1 MKALDAYR
9 DVLKELDKYESPT
22 FSVRDFNYFYPKAV
36 SKYIDVNYRQL
47 DVVMKDTQDISSM
60 ITNNHPLT
68 FSVAGLVDV
77 PEDFRHLLALK
88 IKVRFK
94 VNIGKYRAGM
104 SYEFWPE
111 RMKSGGKG
119 FRFRSA
125 YGRPNY
131 RRYYYE
137 ISDSGLQIL
146 FDSTK
151 VEFVITSP
159 NAWLDYV
166 NQPAEVYLN
175 PASNADYNDAAQ
187 NTTLSFNPGTIR
199 NYIYFEVINLCRAM
213 FLENIE
219 SPRTGIAIQESAVQ
233 Q

>member
-22 FSVRDFNYFYPKAV
+22 FSVRDFNYFYPKSV

-60 ITNNHPLT
+60 IINSHPLT
-68 FSVAGLVDV
+68 ISASGQVAL

-94 VNIGKYRAGM
+94 VNMGKYKTTQ

-111 RMKSGGKG
+111 RMKSGEKG
-119 FRFRSA
+119 FRYRSVF
-125 YGRPNY
+125 GRPNY

-137 ISDSGLQIL
+137 ISESGLQVL
-146 FDSTK
+146 FDSNV
-151 VEFVITSP
+151 VEFVISSA

-166 NQPAEVYLN
+166 IQPDEVYLN
-175 PASNADYNDAAQ
+175 PASNADFNDLAQ
-187 NTTLSFNPGTIR
+187 NTELSFNPGTTR
-199 NYIYFEVINLCRAM
+199 NYVYFEIINICRAM

-219 SPRTGIAIQESAVQ
+219 SPRTGMAVQESAVQ